1 MAKIKNFIAIKNAVN
16 DPRRYE
22 EEYRTLKAVRPEISF
37 LNANDVQLLSY
48 FSIGSDGT
56 LVAMPACPQIDRRTL

>member
-1 MAKIKNFIAIKNAVN
+1 MPVN

-37 LNANDVQLLSY
+37 LNAMTFKLLSY

-56 LVAMPACPQIDRRTL
+56 LVGYAAWHPN